1 MGSILNVLLQLYLV
15 ILPVK
20 LQTQHSEIIMS
31 QYWNPFI
38 HTLEPYV
45 PGEQPKGQRYIK
57 LNTNECPY
65 PASPKA
71 LAAIA
76 QAGGASLRLY
86 SDPGATE
93 LKEAV
98 ADYYG
103 VGTDNVFVGNGSDE
117 VLAHVFRGLLKH
129 DKPLLFPDL
138 SYGFYPVYRQF
149 FDIEAVEIPLRE
161 DFSIHP
167 DDYQQENGGIIIANP
182 NAPTGLALGLADIE
196 LLVSRNKDSVVVIDE
211 AYVDFGAESA
221 IALVNK
227 YPNLLV
233 VQTFSKSRSLAGLRV
248 GIAVGD
254 KALIEGLERIKNS
267 FHPYTLG
274 RMDIAGAAAAMR
286 DREHLEQV
294 CQKVITTREH
304 SAKRLQA
311 LGFTV
316 LPSKTNF
323 LFARPPEG
331 NAEQLYLAL
340 KDAGI
345 LVRYFSKPRINE
357 YLRITIGTDEE
368 MAVFFEKVQLFIDGA
383 LQGQANG

>member
-1 MGSILNVLLQLYLV
+1 
-15 ILPVK
+15 
-20 LQTQHSEIIMS
+20 MS

-76 QAGGASLRLY
+76 QAGGDSLRLY

-98 ADYYG
+98 ADYYGDG

-149 FDIEAVEIPLRE
+149 FDIDAVEVPLRE
-161 DFSIHP
+161 DLSIHP

-182 NAPTGLALGLADIE
+182 NAPTGLALGLDAIE

-286 DREHLEQV
+286 DREHLQQT
-294 CQKVITTREH
+294 CGKVIATREH
-304 SAKRLQA
+304 SAERLQA

-331 NAEQLYLAL
+331 NAEQLYLGL

-368 MAVFFEKVQLFIDGA
+368 MAVFFEKVQLFIGGA
-383 LQGQANG
+383 L

>member
-1 MGSILNVLLQLYLV
+1 MANTNDRIVNIV
-15 ILPVK
+15 
-20 LQTQHSEIIMS
+20 MS

-38 HTLEPYV
+38 KSLEPYV
-45 PGEQPKGQRYIK
+45 PGEQPKGQRFIK

-65 PASPKA
+65 PPSPKA
-71 LAAIA
+71 ISAIEA
-76 QAGGASLRLY
+76 AGGESLRLY

-98 ADYYG
+98 AEYYDLH
-103 VGTDNVFVGNGSDE
+103 TDNVFVGNGSDE
-117 VLAHVFRGLLKH
+117 VLAHVFRGLLKQ
-129 DKPLLFPDL
+129 DKPLLLPDL
-138 SYGFYPVYRQF
+138 SYGFYPVYQQF
-149 FDIEAVEIPLRE
+149 FDIEAVEIPLRD

-167 DDYQQENGGIIIANP
+167 DDYRQENGGIIIANP
-182 NAPTGLALGLADIE
+182 NAPTGLALGLDDIE
-196 LLVSRNKDSVVVIDE
+196 LLVSRNINSVVVIDE

-221 IALVNK
+221 VSLIAK

-248 GIAVGD
+248 GIAMGD
-254 KALIEGLERIKNS
+254 AALIEGLERIKNS

-286 DREHLEQV
+286 DKGYLEQI
-294 CQKVITTREH
+294 CQKVVETRER
-304 SAKRLQA
+304 SAVQLKT

-323 LFARPPEG
+323 LFARPPG
-331 NAEQLYLAL
+331 GDAESLYLAL

-357 YLRITIGTDEE
+357 YLRISIGTDEE
-368 MAVFFEKVQLFIDGA
+368 MAVFFEKVQLFLGDAVVGV
-383 LQGQANG
+383 ANG

>member
-1 MGSILNVLLQLYLV
+1 M
-15 ILPVK
+15 
-20 LQTQHSEIIMS
+20 QTLTQSEEVMS
-31 QYWNPFI
+31 QYWSQLV

-45 PGEQPKGQRYIK
+45 PGEQPRDQRYIK

-65 PASPKA
+65 PPSPLA
-71 LAAIA
+71 LQAIA
-76 QAGGASLRLY
+76 EAGGESLRLY

-98 ADYYG
+98 AEYYA
-103 VGTDNVFVGNGSDE
+103 VGTENIFVGNGSDE
-117 VLAHVFRGLLKH
+117 VLAHIFRGLLDH
-129 DKPLLFPDL
+129 DKPLLYPDL

-149 FDIEAVEIPLRE
+149 FELNAVEIPLRE

-167 DDYQQENGGIIIANP
+167 DDYQQDNGGIIIANP

-196 LLVSRNKDSVVVIDE
+196 LLLQRNPDSVVVIDE
-211 AYVDFGAESA
+211 AYVDFGADSA
-221 IALVNK
+221 IALVGK

-248 GIAVGD
+248 GIAVGHRD
-254 KALIEGLERIKNS
+254 LIDGLERIKNS

-286 DREHLEQV
+286 DREYFDQTRH
-294 CQKVITTREH
+294 KVMATRER
-304 SAKRLQA
+304 SAEQLRQ

-323 LFARPPEG
+323 LFVRPPNG
-331 NAEQLYLAL
+331 RAEKLYQAL
-340 KDAGI
+340 KAQGV
-345 LVRYFSKPRINE
+345 LVRYFNKSRINE
-357 YLRITIGTDEE
+357 YLRVTVGTDEE
-368 MAVFFEKVQLFIDGA
+368 MDSFVAKLRQMPEVVG
-383 LQGQANG
+383 NG

>member
-1 MGSILNVLLQLYLV
+1 
-15 ILPVK
+15 
-20 LQTQHSEIIMS
+20 MS
-31 QYWNPFI
+31 QYWNSFV
-38 HTLEPYV
+38 HTLKPYV
-45 PGEQPKGQRYIK
+45 PGEQPQDRRYIK

-65 PASPKA
+65 PPSPKA
-71 LAAIA
+71 LAAIE
-76 QAGGASLRLY
+76 QAGGAALRLY

-93 LKEAV
+93 LKVAV

-103 VGTDNVFVGNGSDE
+103 VNTGNVFVGNGSDE

-149 FDIEAVEIPLRE
+149 FDIDVVEVPLRE

-182 NAPTGLALGLADIE
+182 NAPTGLALELGAIE

-221 IALVNK
+221 IALVDK

-254 KALIEGLERIKNS
+254 KALIEGLKRIKNS

-274 RMDIAGAAAAMR
+274 RMDIAGAAAAMS
-286 DREHLEQV
+286 DREYFEQTRR
-294 CQKVITTREH
+294 KVMATREQ
-304 SAKRLQA
+304 SAEHLRA

-316 LPSKTNF
+316 LPSRANF

-331 NAEQLYLAL
+331 NAEQLYLVL
-340 KDAGI
+340 KESGI
-345 LVRYFSKPRINE
+345 LVRYFNKPRINE

-368 MAVFFEKVQLFIDGA
+368 MAAFFEKVELFIDGA
-383 LQGQANG
+383 LQVTANG

>member
-1 MGSILNVLLQLYLV
+1 
-15 ILPVK
+15 
-20 LQTQHSEIIMS
+20 MS
-31 QYWNPFI
+31 QYWNSFI

-45 PGEQPKGQRYIK
+45 PGEQPKGQPYIK

-65 PASPKA
+65 PPSPKA

-76 QAGGASLRLY
+76 AAGGKSLRLY

-93 LKEAV
+93 LKAAV
-98 ADYYG
+98 AEYYELA
-103 VGTDNVFVGNGSDE
+103 TDNVFVGNGSDE

-138 SYGFYPVYRQF
+138 SYGFYPIYQQF
-149 FDIEAVEIPLRE
+149 FDIQAVEIPLRD

-167 DDYQQENGGIIIANP
+167 DDYQQESGGIIIANP
-182 NAPTGLALGLADIE
+182 NAPTGLALGLDDIE
-196 LLVSRNKDSVVVIDE
+196 LLVSRNPGAVVVIDE

-221 IALVNK
+221 VALIAN

-248 GIAVGD
+248 GIALGD

-286 DREHLEQV
+286 DRDYFEQTRQQV
-294 CQKVITTREH
+294 MVTRER
-304 SAKRLQA
+304 SLRQLQQ

-323 LFARPPEG
+323 LFARPPQG
-331 NAEQLYLAL
+331 NAEQFYQQL
-340 KDAGI
+340 KAQGV
-345 LVRYFSKPRINE
+345 LVRYFNKPRIHE

-368 MAVFFEKVQLFIDGA
+368 MAVFFDKVQGLLKGREA
-383 LQGQANG
+383 VTNG